1 MSTRLNL
8 KRNNR
13 NLNSDKILLW
23 VLRVTGLISGIL
35 VFLILLFLL
44 RESLPILQSYGW
56 TVFVSDERWQ
66 PTTGQFNI
74 LPMILGTLWT
84 TVGAIAVALPL
95 GILSAVF
102 CQFYAPKFLANLY
115 RRLLELL
122 AGIPSVVYGFW
133 GLVVLVPLINQV
145 RSPGTSLL
153 AGIVI
158 LALMILPTVAL
169 IADASLGKV
178 PTSYLRGAKA
188 LGISRRGMIWGVA
201 IPAAKSGLVT
211 AGILAT
217 GRALGE
223 TMAVL
228 MVCGNVVNIPTS
240 VFDPVRTLTANIA
253 LEMAYALDDHRAA
266 LFVSGLCLMAVV
278 MSLILVADWVV
289 MEEKN
294 HG

>member
-1 MSTRLNL
+1 M
-8 KRNNR
+8 
-13 NLNSDKILLW
+13 
-23 VLRVTGLISGIL
+23 
-35 VFLILLFLL
+35 
-44 RESLPILQSYGW
+44 
-56 TVFVSDERWQ
+56 
-66 PTTGQFNI
+66 
-74 LPMILGTLWT
+74 
-84 TVGAIAVALPL
+84 
-95 GILSAVF
+95 
-102 CQFYAPKFLANLY
+102 
-115 RRLLELL
+115 
-122 AGIPSVVYGFW
+122 
-133 GLVVLVPLINQV
+133 LVPLINQV

-153 AGIVI
+153 AGVVI

-178 PTSYLRGAKA
+178 PTSYLCGAKA
-188 LGISRRGMIWGVA
+188 LGISRWGMVWGVA
-201 IPAAKSGLVT
+201 VPAAKSGLVT

-228 MVCGNVVNIPTS
+228 MVCGNVVKAPMS

-278 MSLILVADWVV
+278 MVLILVADWVV
-289 MEEKN
+289 TEEKI